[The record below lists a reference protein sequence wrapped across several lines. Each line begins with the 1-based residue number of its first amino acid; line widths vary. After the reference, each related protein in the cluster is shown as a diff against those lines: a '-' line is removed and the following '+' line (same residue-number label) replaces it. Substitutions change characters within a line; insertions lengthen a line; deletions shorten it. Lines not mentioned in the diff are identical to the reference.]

1 MAAEKR
7 VLLDVQDLKVYYKVK
22 RHTGKGLKSLFATQ
36 KLSVKA
42 VDGISFKVY
51 ERESF
56 GLVGESGCGKS
67 TTGRTIIRLNT
78 PTEGKILFEGQEL
91 FGDNSRRR
99 RMELAKKIQII
110 FQDPFSSLDPRFTVG
125 HLIDE
130 PLIIH
135 GEGDRKSRRER
146 VLKLMNDVG
155 LREEQYTKYP
165 HEFSG
170 GQRQR
175 ISVARALALNPKLII
190 CDEPVSALDV
200 SIQAQVLN
208 LMQDLQEEYA
218 LTYIFISHNLSVVKH
233 FCDRIAVMYLG
244 HIVEMADKD
253 ELFRKP
259 EHPYTQALMDAIP
272 VPDPDVRTMQEMLEG
287 DVPSPINP
295 PSGCCF
301 CTRCPKATDL
311 CRKQRPEAKDIGND
325 HIVACHYL

>member
-1 MAAEKR
+1 MAVEKR

-22 RHTGKGLKSLFATQ
+22 RHTGKGLKRLFATQ

-325 HIVACHYL
+325 HIVA